1 VSPHYLLYWGTGW
14 HVRSVRWPAGYCL
27 VPGGYV
33 HELSIALGVVETAS
47 EEAARLG
54 ATRVNA
60 VFLRL
65 GPLAGV
71 VEDALRFS
79 FEVAVRGTPIDGAR
93 LEIELVPLVAR
104 CPSCDAPCTLPSI
117 QRFACPVCGAPTPE
131 LISGR
136 ECQLVALE
144 IEDDASTDR

>member
-1 VSPHYLLYWGTGW
+1 M
-14 HVRSVRWPAGYCL
+14 
-27 VPGGYV
+27 
-33 HELSIALGVVETAS
+33 HELSIALGLVDAAS

-54 ATRVNA
+54 AVRVNA

-79 FEVAVRGTPIDGAR
+79 FELAVRGTPIDGAR
-93 LEIELVPLVAR
+93 LEIEPVPLVTR

-117 QRFACPVCGAPTPE
+117 QRLACPACGAPTPE
-131 LISGR
+131 VLSGR

-144 IEDDASTDR
+144 IEDDASADC